1 MTTHPVRVTPDALKD
16 LLRLYRQDPQILRSA
31 LQKIRLLESNP
42 YAGRPLLGDL
52 VGCRKLVVGDRTWR
66 IVWRVL
72 TDAEGNTS
80 IEISEV
86 LAIGARENNRVY
98 EEARKRLERMEP
110 SAAGADLTSLLKRFG
125 MDSSTQ
131 EPPAAPPEEPVPDWL
146 RERLLDRAGLPA
158 DKVAAMSLQ
167 EAVDAWTTWTARP
180 KG

>member
-1 MTTHPVRVTPDALKD
+1 MITHPVRVTPDALKD
-16 LLRLYRQDPQILRSA
+16 LLRLYRQDPQILRAA

-52 VGCRKLVVGDRTWR
+52 ASCRKLVVGDRTWR

-86 LAIGARENNRVY
+86 LAIGSRENNRVY

-110 SAAGADLTSLLKRFG
+110 SEAARTWPTCSGVSAWTAPLRSLRPHHPRSRCPAG
-125 MDSSTQ
+125 SASASSTRPDSRPTRW
-131 EPPAAPPEEPVPDWL
+131 PP
-146 RERLLDRAGLPA
+146 
-158 DKVAAMSLQ
+158 
-167 EAVDAWTTWTARP
+167 
-180 KG
+180 

>member
-1 MTTHPVRVTPDALKD
+1 MITHPVRVTPDALKD
-16 LLRLYRQDPQILRSA
+16 LLRLYRQDPQILRAA

-52 VGCRKLVVGDRTWR
+52 AGCRKLVVGDRTWR

-110 SAAGADLTSLLKRFG
+110 SEAGADLADLLRRFG
-125 MDSSTQ
+125 MDSPTQ
-131 EPPAAPPEEPVPDWL
+131 EPSAAPPEEPVPGWL
-146 RERLLDRAGLPA
+146 RERLLDQAGLPA
-158 DKVAAMSLQ
+158 DKVAAMSLR
-167 EAVDAWTTWTARP
+167 EAVDAWTAWTARP
-180 KG
+180 RG

>member
-1 MTTHPVRVTPDALKD
+1 MVTHPVRVTPDAQKD
-16 LLRLYRQDPQILRSA
+16 LLRLYRLDPQILRA
-31 LQKIRLLESNP
+31 VFQKIRLLESNP

-66 IVWRVL
+66 IVWHVL
-72 TDAEGNTS
+72 TDAEGNTR

-98 EEARKRLERMEP
+98 KETRQRLDRMEP
-110 SAAGADLTSLLKRFG
+110 SEASADLGSLLKRFD

-131 EPPAAPPEEPVPDWL
+131 DPPAAPPEEPVPDWL
-146 RERLLDRAGLPA
+146 RERLLDQAGLPA
-158 DKVAAMSLQ
+158 DKVAAMSLR
-167 EAVDAWTTWTARP
+167 EAVDAWTSWTSRP